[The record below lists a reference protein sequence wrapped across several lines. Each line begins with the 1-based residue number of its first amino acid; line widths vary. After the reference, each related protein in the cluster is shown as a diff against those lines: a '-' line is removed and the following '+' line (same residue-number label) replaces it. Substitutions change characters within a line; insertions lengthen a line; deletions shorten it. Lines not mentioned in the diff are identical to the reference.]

1 MLKKRHKPELI
12 VTKLRQVDVLISQG
26 QGNYLASVRSAWA
39 RPRTIVGAKSSVAEG
54 SLKQNTRVCTENL
67 IRIE

>member
-26 QGNYLASVRSAWA
+26 QGNCLASVRSAWA
-39 RPRTIVGAKSSVAEG
+39 GPRQLGLCRRPCVYRKPYPH
-54 SLKQNTRVCTENL
+54 
-67 IRIE
+67 